1 MRQVEIDD
9 ALIELAEAI
18 ILQAVH
24 DFRRLKDRGAF
35 YHGELNDGFWE
46 RRSDSGGLKCPINL
60 KSPND
65 ARELLVFLKG
75 WALDFLCDLTG
86 HKACRIRK
94 VLGIKKEI
102 Q

>member
-1 MRQVEIDD
+1 MRQVEFDD

-18 ILQAVH
+18 ILQAVE
-24 DFRRLKDRGAF
+24 DFRGLRDRGAF

-46 RRSDSGGLKCPINL
+46 RRIDSGGLKCPMNFS
-60 KSPND
+60 SPND

-86 HKACRIRK
+86 HKACRIRRE
-94 VLGIKKEI
+94 LGIQKEV
-102 Q
+102 